1 MGGLNDDF
9 GAFYERHVD
18 AVTAYVARR
27 VGRPDLTFDVVAET
41 FARALEH
48 GDDYDPERG
57 AAVAWLF
64 GIARNVVI
72 DAARR
77 GRVADAAR
85 RRLGMSAVTLDDDQ
99 LARIEERGRIDLA
112 EALSA
117 LSHEQREAVIQRVL
131 AEEPYA
137 AIAERV
143 GCSEQ
148 VVRQRVSRGL
158 AVLRRTKN
166 VLLFAIVD
174 RRVASVRLH
183 DGRTIASRAD
193 RTLPYGWKAVVAF
206 LARQDGRFAV
216 DDLSWTLQD
225 ARGAPIST
233 APNQRAGAT
242 HAWTATLPTRAVDP
256 RDPPHARYAIRAR
269 PLQGLRAV
277 SARIVTRAATRTPDV
292 NGRAFQTR
300 ATTVYYLHARRYRAA
315 LLVDARDPSRPAADL
330 PGSTRRAD
338 GLVTHP

>member
-18 AVTAYVARR
+18 AVTAYAARR
-27 VGRPDLTFDVVAET
+27 VGRADLTFDVVAET

-48 GDDYDPERG
+48 RDDYDPERG
-57 AAVAWLF
+57 AAVAWLL

-72 DAARR
+72 DASRR

-158 AVLRRTKN
+158 AVLRRNIKE
-166 VLLFAIVD
+166 
-174 RRVASVRLH
+174 
-183 DGRTIASRAD
+183 
-193 RTLPYGWKAVVAF
+193 
-206 LARQDGRFAV
+206 
-216 DDLSWTLQD
+216 
-225 ARGAPIST
+225 
-233 APNQRAGAT
+233 
-242 HAWTATLPTRAVDP
+242 
-256 RDPPHARYAIRAR
+256 
-269 PLQGLRAV
+269 
-277 SARIVTRAATRTPDV
+277 SA
-292 NGRAFQTR
+292 
-300 ATTVYYLHARRYRAA
+300 
-315 LLVDARDPSRPAADL
+315 
-330 PGSTRRAD
+330 
-338 GLVTHP
+338 